1 MYNTEMTYPLKFR
14 QHVLAI
20 KTQEK
25 LTYAQTA
32 TRFCVGTASLMR
44 WAKRIEPCLTRDKPA
59 TKINQVALIFDVETY
74 PDASQHERAQRMGV
88 SARGI
93 CDALKRAGFS
103 YKKTFYHP
111 KIDVQARKV
120 FQTKLQGYEAT
131 DTPIFR

>member
-59 TKINQVALIFDVETY
+59 TKINQAALILDVETY

-103 YKKTFYHP
+103 YKKNILSSQNRRPSAKRFP
-111 KIDVQARKV
+111 KQAPG
-120 FQTKLQGYEAT
+120 L
-131 DTPIFR
+131 

>member
-1 MYNTEMTYPLKFR
+1 MTYPLKFR

-59 TKINQVALIFDVETY
+59 TKINQAALILDVETY

-103 YKKTFYHP
+103 YKKNILSSQNRRPSAKRFP
-111 KIDVQARKV
+111 KQAPG
-120 FQTKLQGYEAT
+120 L
-131 DTPIFR
+131 